1 MKIKNKILLFTF
13 LIMLFSLV
21 LFFGIG
27 SLVVWLFSGD
37 IDDAGIPTLDQK
49 AFLIEHTITAIDK
62 DSSDWA
68 GIAAVLVKDD
78 YRLYVTNGE
87 AVVFSNLDQKTRPIL
102 RILKKLPWL
111 DTAES
116 CYVAGVT
123 FVGKEIDGYRITAIK
138 IDNKTGATGNRVNRF
153 ETVLNA
159 FLVIGS
165 ATIILILLIGQ
176 TFSSWMVRRGLRP
189 IRVLTDGAQRI
200 MEGNLSEPVI
210 YDGKDELSRVCVAFN
225 QMQSHLKEEKEREAA
240 YEKSR
245 TDMIA
250 GISHDLRTPLTSV
263 KGYIK
268 GLRDG
273 IVTTPEKR
281 EQYLTIA
288 YNKATEMEVLL
299 QNLFYFSKLE
309 TGNLPLFLTEEDMG
323 ALVRT
328 FVRQSKDEL
337 LQENVN
343 IRLDIRTGENPVM
356 ADTEQIHRLLMNLT
370 NNSLEY
376 ADAEDLTL
384 TISVWNEAGK
394 IHLVFADNGK
404 GVPED
409 KLSSLFVQF
418 WRGDESRS
426 SGIGGSGSGL
436 GLNIVKNIVKMHGG
450 SVRARN
456 ENGLVIDI
464 LLPVRERTV

>member
-13 LIMLFSLV
+13 SVMLFSLV

-37 IDDAGIPTLDQK
+37 VDDAGMPTLDQK
-49 AFLIEHTITAIDK
+49 AFLIEDTITAIDN
-62 DSSDWA
+62 DSSDWE
-68 GIAAVLVKDD
+68 GIAATLEKDD

-87 AVVFSNLDQKTRPIL
+87 AVVFSNLDQKARPII
-102 RILKKLPWL
+102 RILKKIPWL
-111 DTAES
+111 ETGKS

-123 FVGKEIDGYRITAIK
+123 FVGKEIDGYRITAVK
-138 IDNKTGATGNRVNRF
+138 MNNVTDATGHRVNQF

-159 FLVIGS
+159 FLAIGS
-165 ATIILILLIGQ
+165 ATIIVILLIGQ
-176 TFSSWMVRRGLRP
+176 ILSSWMVRRGLRP
-189 IRVLTDGAQRI
+189 LRVLTDGAQRI
-200 MEGNLSEPVI
+200 MDGNLSEPVI
-210 YDGKDELSRVCVAFN
+210 YDGRDELSRVCEAFN
-225 QMQSHLKEEKEREAA
+225 QMQSHLKDEKEREAA

-323 ALVRT
+323 DLVRT
-328 FVRQSKDEL
+328 FVRQSRDEL
-337 LQENVN
+337 LQENVD
-343 IRLDIRTGENPVM
+343 IRLDIRNEENPVM
-356 ADTEQIHRLLMNLT
+356 AETEQIHRLLMNLT
-370 NNSLEY
+370 NNSLKY

-426 SGIGGSGSGL
+426 SRIGGGGSGL
-436 GLNIVKNIVKMHGG
+436 GLNIVKHIVKMHGG

-464 LLPVRERTV
+464 LLPIRERTI

>member
-1 MKIKNKILLFTF
+1 M
-13 LIMLFSLV
+13 
-21 LFFGIG
+21 
-27 SLVVWLFSGD
+27 
-37 IDDAGIPTLDQK
+37 
-49 AFLIEHTITAIDK
+49 
-62 DSSDWA
+62 
-68 GIAAVLVKDD
+68 
-78 YRLYVTNGE
+78 
-87 AVVFSNLDQKTRPIL
+87 
-102 RILKKLPWL
+102 
-111 DTAES
+111 
-116 CYVAGVT
+116 
-123 FVGKEIDGYRITAIK
+123 GKEIDGYRIAAVK
-138 IDNKTGATGNRVNRF
+138 REDKTDANGHQVNQF

-159 FLVIGS
+159 FLIICS
-165 ATIILILLIGQ
+165 STIIVILLIGQ
-176 TFSSWMVRRGLRP
+176 LLSSWMVKWSLRP
-189 IRVLTDGAQRI
+189 IRSLTEGAQRI

-210 YDGKDELSRVCVAFN
+210 YDGKDELSRVCDVFN
-225 QMQSHLKEEKEREAA
+225 QMQSHLKDEKERDAA

-273 IVTTPEKR
+273 IVTTPEKM

-309 TGNLPLFLTEEDMG
+309 TGNLPLFLTEEDLG
-323 ALVRT
+323 VLVRT
-328 FVRQSKDEL
+328 FDRQSRDEL
-337 LQENVN
+337 LQENVS
-343 IRLDIRTGENPVM
+343 IRLDIRTEENPVM
-356 ADTEQIHRLLMNLT
+356 VDTEQIHRLLANLT
-370 NNSLEY
+370 NNSLKY
-376 ADAEDLTL
+376 ADTEDLTL

-426 SGIGGSGSGL
+426 SRSGGGGSGL
-436 GLNIVKNIVKMHGG
+436 GLNIVKHIVEMHGG
-450 SVRARN
+450 SVGARN

-464 LLPVRERTV
+464 LLPAVERTI